1 MSARRL
7 HSGMSDRWLYAWALA
22 AVAFG
27 GASLT
32 VPLYVVELGGDA
44 FVLGILFATASF
56 VGVPG
61 ALVFGRLADR
71 TGRRRVFV
79 LGAMAATA
87 TTAVAIPAVDSI
99 PLVVVFNAVL
109 WLGFAAATPVLTLL
123 VVAGAPEREWTDR
136 IARLN
141 KLQGIGWAAGLL
153 VGFLVVA
160 AGSTVLAVVDAQRL
174 FFLVCAACSGVGFA
188 VATRELPADPAPGR
202 EPSPR
207 RLRRRVREAD
217 RFTVRGAA
225 FPFTPGRIDV
235 RRLRPRRFVARFT
248 PDLAIYFG
256 AVLLVFTGFG
266 VFFAPLPA
274 YLGDVGYDSSGVFAL
289 YLLLNV
295 GAAVAFGWAGRLARR
310 YEVTVLQAVA
320 LLGRGLAFPTVVL
333 LGAGGVVGSL
343 TLGAVFV
350 LVGITWAVI
359 AVTAATLV
367 SRLSPPAI
375 RGEALGVYGALVAL
389 AGGLGGLFGGT
400 LAASGYVV
408 AFGAAGALVGVG
420 ALVVALLGRRTAA
433 GTAAREGAVGAG
445 SGP

>member
-1 MSARRL
+1 MS
-7 HSGMSDRWLYAWALA
+7 RWLYAWALA

-32 VPLYVVELGGDA
+32 VPLYVVELGGNA

-61 ALVFGRLADR
+61 ALVFGRLSDR

-87 TTAVAIPAVDSI
+87 TMAVAIPAVDSI
-99 PLVVVFNAVL
+99 LLVVVFNAVL

-123 VVAGAPEREWTDR
+123 VVADAPEREWTDR

-141 KLQGIGWAAGLL
+141 ELQGIGWAAGLL

-160 AGSTVLAVVDAQRL
+160 AGSTVLAVIDAQRL

-188 VATRELPADPAPGR
+188 IATRELPADPAPGR
-202 EPSPR
+202 EPAPR

-266 VFFAPLPA
+266 VFFASLPA
-274 YLGDVGYDSSGVFAL
+274 YLGDLGYDSSGVFAL

-310 YEVTVLQAVA
+310 YEVTALQAVA
-320 LLGRGLAFPTVVL
+320 LLGRGLAFPAVVL
-333 LGAGGVVGSL
+333 LGTGGALVGSL
-343 TLGAVFV
+343 ALGTVFV

-367 SRLSPPAI
+367 SRLSPPVI

-389 AGGLGGLFGGT
+389 AGGVGGLLGGT

-408 AFGAAGALVGVG
+408 AFGIAGALVGVG